1 MKRLRLE
8 GDLHDPNSGPMWF
21 PAPIYSVYSQSEAT
35 STLSCFSGFDKGHS
49 QPVTRRSSESSK
61 LSEISGPP
69 GAQCAKFSYG
79 PIPTVGFKLLI
90 YYIHSGRDCVFSN
103 CQPNSIRAKIRILPE
118 RHLLLGGGGSKSPV
132 SGTVECSKHR

>member
-61 LSEISGPP
+61 LSEISG
-69 GAQCAKFSYG
+69 AQCAKFSYG

-90 YYIHSGRDCVFSN
+90 YYIHSGRDGVFSN

-118 RHLLLGGGGSKSPV
+118 RHLLLGGGGSKSSV